1 MKKFSEYSES
11 GLEELFDSI
20 GRENDAMEAE
30 KAYSKVAFRLGLRKR
45 SGWKMFRV
53 AAMTLGAAAC
63 AAGLFFGGARFE
75 ASSGKDVLWNEITVP
90 DGENRMLTLAD
101 GTRLL
106 LKSSSRVTYPSEF
119 YGKNRQ
125 VFLDGEVFAE
135 VSKDKHKPFLITSGD
150 VSVKVLG
157 TRFDF
162 RSYSSSE
169 SSEVALEEGSVEMVV
184 KSGETAMTYSMK
196 PGDVLQYDGRSGN
209 VTRRRFS
216 PQTIGQMNAA
226 GSIHFVD
233 QRLDDI
239 VADLE
244 RIFDRKIVVAD
255 ERLASRKF
263 DAWFSNGEDLER
275 ILASINAD
283 GKMKIVTTN
292 GVICIFS
299 K

>member
-1 MKKFSEYSES
+1 MRKFSEYSES
-11 GLEELFDSI
+11 GLEEIFDSI
-20 GRENDAMEAE
+20 WRENDAKEAE
-30 KAYSKVAFRLGLRKR
+30 RAYSKVADKLGFRKR
-45 SGWKMFRV
+45 SGGKVFRMV
-53 AAMTLGAAAC
+53 ALTIGAAAC
-63 AAGLFFGGARFE
+63 AAGLFFGGTRFE

-90 DGENRMLTLAD
+90 DGENRALTLAD

-106 LKSSSRVTYPSEF
+106 LKPSSRVTYPSEF

-135 VSKDKHKPFLITSGD
+135 VSKDKHKPFIITSGD

-157 TRFDF
+157 TKFDF

-169 SSEVALEEGSVEMVV
+169 SSEVALEEGSVEMIV

-196 PGDVLQYDGRSGN
+196 PGDVLQYDGHSGD

-216 PQTIGQMNAA
+216 PQTIGQMNVA
-226 GSIHFVD
+226 GSLHFVD

-255 ERLASRKF
+255 ERLATKRF

-283 GKMKIVTTN
+283 NKMRIVTTN
-292 GVICIFS
+292 GVIYIFS

>member
-1 MKKFSEYSES
+1 MKRISEYSES

-20 GRENDAMEAE
+20 GRENDALEAE
-30 KAYSKVAFRLGLRKR
+30 RAYSKVASRLGLRKR
-45 SGWKMFRV
+45 SGRKVFRV
-53 AAMTLGAAAC
+53 AALTFGAAAC

-75 ASSGKDVLWNEITVP
+75 MSSGKNALWNEITVP
-90 DGENRMLTLAD
+90 DGENRTLTLSD

-106 LKSSSRVTYPSEF
+106 LKPSSRVTYPSEF

-184 KSGETAMTYSMK
+184 KSGETSMTYSMK

-216 PQTIGQMNAA
+216 PQTIGQMNVA

-255 ERLASRKF
+255 GSLAAKRF

-275 ILASINAD
+275 ILESINAD
-283 GKMKIVTTN
+283 NKMRIVTTN
-292 GVICIFS
+292 GVIYIFS

>member
-1 MKKFSEYSES
+1 MRKFSEYSES

-20 GRENDAMEAE
+20 GRENDAHEAE
-30 KAYSKVAFRLGLRKR
+30 RAYSKVAARLGLRKR
-45 SGWKMFRV
+45 TGRKVFRV
-53 AAMTLGAAAC
+53 AAMALGAVAC
-63 AAGLFFGGARFE
+63 AAGLFFGGIMFEE
-75 ASSGKDVLWNEITVP
+75 ASGTDGLWNEITVT
-90 DGENRMLTLAD
+90 DGENRTLTLAD

-106 LKSSSRVTYPSEF
+106 LKPSSRLTYPSGF
-119 YGKNRQ
+119 HGKNRQ

-135 VSKDKHKPFLITSGD
+135 VSKDKHKPFIITSGD

-169 SSEVALEEGSVEMVV
+169 SSEVALEEGAVEMIV
-184 KSGETAMTYSMK
+184 KSGETAMTYSMA
-196 PGDVLQYDGRSGN
+196 PGDVLQYDGRSGD

-216 PQTIGQMNAA
+216 PETISRMNVA
-226 GSIHFVD
+226 GSLHFVD

-239 VADLE
+239 VSDLE
-244 RIFDRKIVVAD
+244 RIFDREIVVAD
-255 ERLASRKF
+255 ERLASRRF
-263 DAWFSNGEDLER
+263 DAWFSNGEDIER

-283 GKMKIVTTN
+283 DKMRIVTTN
-292 GVICIFS
+292 GVIYIYS